1 MTVLLKYPI
10 TGNVGCCART
20 ANVHPA
26 AVPPTSV
33 RKSRR
38 LIMLDRFGSTL
49 MQISTV
55 PSPSIRGASAVLT
68 ARRVRLWHQTDMAGL
83 IGDVRSR
90 G

>member
-1 MTVLLKYPI
+1 VLLKYPI

-38 LIMLDRFGSTL
+38 LIMLDRF
-49 MQISTV
+49 
-55 PSPSIRGASAVLT
+55 
-68 ARRVRLWHQTDMAGL
+68 RLDIDA
-83 IGDVRSR
+83 D
-90 G
+90 